1 MQKGQA
7 EFPGGIPPMVVMP
20 YSLTGLVER
29 SRSLSRLNLGGIR
42 FPDRF
47 AAVEIFGRVD
57 F

>member
-1 MQKGQA
+1 MQEGQA

-29 SRSLSRLNLGGIR
+29 SRSYSRLNLGGTR

-47 AAVEIFGRVD
+47 EIFGRVD